1 METSGSWSPDDLHVD
16 REGGRIRIAGVLNL
30 YSYRRILAALHQAT
44 TVQGFRDL
52 TLDFSMTTR
61 AYSGPMLA
69 LLVTCARLREDSD
82 VDCSLVRPKDA
93 RLRRLF
99 ANANWAHLATPTKF
113 GSSSWQP
120 ETVLPASRFASPDEQ
135 HEIVDKTIDA
145 ILSSP
150 AALTRESLAA
160 FEWAVNEVTDN
171 VLQHADAPSGGLV
184 QLSHY
189 PNAKWLEFVVADAG
203 RGIPDSIRTTR
214 SEVSDLEA
222 LELCVRRG
230 ITRDKDVGQGNGLFG
245 THRAANVGEGDF
257 EIHSGWA
264 SLRASLRAKEEGIPF
279 HGTLVVVRLDYSDP
293 DALWRALDIRGPRG
307 EPFGD
312 YVELRYEDPSDDVL
326 SFVVKREAGSVGSR
340 SAGKAARAKLEN
352 LMKMY
357 PNHPVNLEFADL
369 PLVSSSFAD
378 EFLGKLF
385 VRMGALRFSRRIRF
399 RGVTPTVQSL
409 LDKAILQRVQ
419 QEADDG

>member
-1 METSGSWSPDDLHVD
+1 METSGSWNPDDLHVD
-16 REGGRIRIAGVLNL
+16 RERGRIRIAGVLNL
-30 YSYRRILAALHQAT
+30 SSYRRVLAAIHQAT
-44 TVQGFRDL
+44 NERGFQDV
-52 TLDFSMTTR
+52 TLDFSQTTK
-61 AYSGPMLA
+61 AYPGPMLG
-69 LLVTCARLREDSD
+69 LLVTCARLRDESN
-82 VDCSLVRPKDA
+82 VTCSLIRPKDA

-99 ANANWAHLATPTKF
+99 ANTNWAHLATPTKF
-113 GSSSWQP
+113 GPSSWQP

-135 HEIVDKTIDA
+135 CNIVNTVIDA
-145 ILSSP
+145 VLSSP

-160 FEWAVNEVTDN
+160 FEWAVSEVTDN

-189 PNAKWLEFVVADAG
+189 SNAQCLEFVVADAG
-203 RGIPDSIRTTR
+203 RGIPASIRTTR
-214 SEVSDLEA
+214 SEMSDPEA
-222 LELCVRRG
+222 LELSIRRG

-245 THRAANVGEGDF
+245 THRAAKVGAGSF

-264 SLRASLRAKEEGIPF
+264 SLGADLRAKAERTPF
-279 HGTLVVVRLDYSDP
+279 HGTLVVVRLDYADP
-293 DALWRALDIRGPRG
+293 DALWRALDILGPGG

-312 YVELRYEDPSDDVL
+312 YVELRYEDMDDDFL
-326 SFVVKREAGSVGSR
+326 SFVVRREADSVGSR
-340 SAGKAARAKLEN
+340 SAGRSARQKLEN

-378 EFLGKLF
+378 EFVGKLF

-399 RGVTPTVQSL
+399 RGVTPTVQAL
-409 LDKAILQRVQ
+409 LDKAILQRVR